1 MQRRVFAGVG
11 GAILVA
17 ALLAPALPATAAIEP
32 PSIPIIRPTAPG
44 TILPSSYPT
53 QEDLPVWPDNPNDAS
68 INRGVIPY
76 DEIAPK
82 LNALMDTSSRVSAQ
96 IVSKTNTGKDIYLV
110 TLTSR
115 ETPAKT
121 AQQAVWRDMIKQDPE
136 AAAEDAALQAGYK
149 VPIWFNGNIHGNE
162 WEGTDA
168 TLNYISQL
176 ATSTDPAVKTLLDST
191 RLYFTVT
198 INPEG
203 RINGTRPPEAGYDI
217 NRDAVTGATPEGTIL
232 RDLASAIQ
240 PTYFVDLHGY
250 TGVLQVEPCGPPHGE
265 NYEYD
270 LFVPHAYAAALAV
283 EEAVTS
289 ANIPGNTYMTPS
301 GGVTTTN
308 TGKINIPYRDQR
320 EGWDDWP
327 PIFAPQYLA
336 YQGAITNTVELPL
349 ARVNPATSNQNKI
362 NSAINIQVAGVVI
375 NTIVDYVTE
384 HRGALLDNQMEIFRR
399 GDAGE
404 PSVEIPADIAPED
417 LGAGVPTEWTTI
429 WDATDIYVADYPRAY
444 VLPIGAGQRSNTDAE
459 TLVEQLIYHDIE
471 VQKAT
476 APFEAGGKSYPA
488 GSYVVDMHQPLRGLA
503 NVLLDEGTDISARIG
518 AMYDIS
524 AWSLALT
531 WGADVDSVGET
542 TDAALTFTGE
552 QVTEVTSA
560 GTVPAAGTYLAFEPR
575 GVAEWQAVNELL
587 DEGIALSQLP
597 DKTII
602 LGPDEASYAAATAV
616 SAMFGVNFV
625 ASDGK
630 ALRDGES
637 KALQKVTVGYTGSNE
652 DRDMLAK
659 LGFRD
664 ATPVSAATITSGA
677 VNLANIDALWIGSSL
692 SFSGSQTAGT
702 AAVQAYLAAGKPV
715 AGRGTAISSFVNAFG
730 ITTVTGSSASSSS
743 NGIVQLVGSGVNTIN
758 PWPQDTAFIYPA
770 TRYSNLG
777 TNAVV
782 ESRYA
787 TNPLISGHW
796 LEANR
801 LPFGDQPATVSAV
814 GPTGSKAYLFGYSPV
829 FRNHPIGA
837 FGDIASALFWGSLA
851 GDTAVTPPAPDPITE
866 ADLVEDSRGAV
877 TVPESADQGETI
889 AVSVGAGHA
898 EEVVSTILFPGD
910 VALGTATVVG
920 EGYETTIPG
929 TTVPGNYKVAVVGAD
944 GLLIGWDDVR
954 VIASE
959 ISVERIFGNSRYTT
973 AVELSKDSFPSTA
986 PVVYIATGAG
996 YPDAL
1001 SAGPAA
1007 AHEGGPLLLVKPT
1020 EVPAEV
1026 VAEIE
1031 RLDPSKIVVI
1041 GGLPSVSA
1049 AAYTELTALTDEI
1062 ERIAGA
1068 NRYETSRLIAE
1079 SAFESAEVAYV
1090 ATGANFPDA
1099 LAAGAAAAKS
1109 DAPVVLVNGA
1119 SREIDAAT
1127 SALLTGLEVTSI
1139 KVLGGPGS
1147 VSADVEAGLAAV
1159 APVTRFAGANR
1170 YDTSLLVNADAFTT
1184 ADSVYLATGAN
1195 FPDALAGSTA
1205 AAAADAPLF
1214 VVQGTCVP
1222 QAVLDEI
1229 DALGASTITLI
1240 GGLPSLS
1247 LNVENLVSCTPVS

>member
-44 TILPSSYPT
+44 TILPASYPT

-121 AQQAVWRDMIKQDPE
+121 AQQAVWRDKIKQDPV
-136 AAAEDAALQAGYK
+136 AAAADTALQAGYK

-283 EEAVTS
+283 EQAVTA
-289 ANIPGNTYMTPS
+289 ANIPGNTYMTAS

-362 NSAINIQVAGVVI
+362 NSAINIQVAAVVI
-375 NTIVDYVTE
+375 DTIVDYVTE
-384 HRGALLDNQMEIFRR
+384 HRGDLLGNQMEIFRR

-417 LGAGVPTEWTTI
+417 LEPGVPTEWTTI
-429 WDATDIYVADYPRAY
+429 WDATDIYVADFPRAY

-471 VQKAT
+471 VTKAT
-476 APFEAGGKSYPA
+476 APFEAGGKSYGA

-503 NVLLDEGTDISARIG
+503 NVLLDDGTDISARIG

-542 TDAALTFTGE
+542 TDAALSFTGE
-552 QVTEVTSA
+552 QITQVVSA

-597 DKTII
+597 NKTII

-625 ASDGK
+625 ANDGK
-630 ALRDGES
+630 ALRDGPS
-637 KALQKVTVGYTGSNE
+637 KALQKVTVGYTGGGE

-664 ATPVSAATITSGA
+664 ATPVSSATITSGA

-692 SFSGSQTAGT
+692 TFSGSQTAGT

-730 ITTVTGSSASSSS
+730 ITTVTGSSASNSS
-743 NGIVQLVGSGVNTIN
+743 NGVVQLVNSGANTIN
-758 PWPQDTAFIYPA
+758 PWPQDTAFVYPA

-782 ESRYA
+782 EQRYA
-787 TNPLISGHW
+787 TNPLVSGHW
-796 LEANR
+796 LSANR
-801 LPFGDQPATVSAV
+801 TPFGDQPSTVSAV
-814 GPTGSKAYLFGYSPV
+814 GPTGSKAYLFGTSPV
-829 FRNHPIGA
+829 FRNHPVGA

-851 GDTAVTPPAPDPITE
+851 GDTGVTPPAPDPIVE
-866 ADLVEDSRGAV
+866 SDLIEGNRGAV
-877 TVPESADQGETI
+877 TVPESAEQGETI
-889 AVSVGAGHA
+889 PVAVGTGHD

-910 VALGTATVVG
+910 VDLGTATVDG
-920 EGYETTIPG
+920 EGYEATIPG
-929 TTVPGNYKVAVVGAD
+929 TTEPGDYKVAVVGDD
-944 GLLIGWDDVR
+944 GVLIGWDAITV
-954 VIASE
+954 VSSE
-959 ISVERIFGNSRYTT
+959 VAVERIFGDSRYAT
-973 AVELSKDSFPSTA
+973 AVELSKDSYATTA
-986 PVVYIATGAG
+986 PVVYIAAGAN

-1007 AHEGGPLLLVKPT
+1007 AYEGGPLLLVKST

-1026 VAEIE
+1026 VAEIQ
-1031 RLDPSKIVVI
+1031 RLDPSRIVVI

-1049 AAYTELTALTDEI
+1049 EVYTQLTGLTDTI

-1068 NRYETSRLIAE
+1068 SRYETSRLIADTVFPE
-1079 SAFESAEVAYV
+1079 STVAYV
-1090 ATGANFPDA
+1090 ASGANFPDA
-1099 LAAGAAAAKS
+1099 LAAGAAAAKN
-1109 DAPVVLVNGA
+1109 DAPVVLVSGGA
-1119 SREIDAAT
+1119 ETLDAET
-1127 SALLTGLEVTSI
+1127 DTLLTDLGVTSI
-1139 KVLGGPGS
+1139 KVLGGTSS
-1147 VSADVEAGLAAV
+1147 VSAGVEAGLTTI
-1159 APVTRFAGANR
+1159 APVTRFAGVDR
-1170 YDTSLLVNADAFTT
+1170 YETSLLVNADAFTP
-1184 ADSVYLATGAN
+1184 ADKVYLATGAN
-1195 FPDALAGSTA
+1195 FPDALAGSAA

-1214 VVQGTCVP
+1214 VVQGTCIP
-1222 QAVLDEI
+1222 QAVLNEI
-1229 DALGASTITLI
+1229 DELGASTITLI

-1247 LNVENLVSCTPVS
+1247 LDVENLVSCTPPV